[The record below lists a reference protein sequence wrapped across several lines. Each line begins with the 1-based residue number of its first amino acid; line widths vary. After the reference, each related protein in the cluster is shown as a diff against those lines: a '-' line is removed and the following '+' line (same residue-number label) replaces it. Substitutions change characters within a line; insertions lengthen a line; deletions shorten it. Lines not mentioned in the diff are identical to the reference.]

1 MYDKNRFYRK
11 NVLQK
16 FLQKEQIANKA
27 TNHAAVPKMR
37 AQPKTHPNRENE
49 LSYIRGIASNL
60 KVKPL
65 KYSLTDHKQH
75 TYIR

>member
-1 MYDKNRFYRK
+1 MYYRNFYK
-11 NVLQK
+11 KSKLP
-16 FLQKEQIANKA
+16 INKA